1 MNQSSKPIRL
11 PVTAPD
17 IAADAGAPEVSKN
30 SCLGLEHPARRGSR
44 SLGPRVLSAL
54 LLALSG
60 TRVPLHAAN
69 PPAATLIFST
79 TNSANIHGGVATIG
93 SSGDIYFST
102 LSSPGTY
109 ANVMALNLSGTQP
122 KWTFNAPDFGTN
134 YDMYPVPAL
143 DAAGLKLYI
152 GSDVGTFYC
161 LDTSANPAQR
171 VVWQYPPQGYPRLTD
186 KIRSGAALDPNNPLG
201 STVYFHC
208 NDGYLY
214 ALDANTGAQRWR
226 AHTFNEG
233 GPSTNPNKTPP
244 YLQPLS
250 SAPAVSA
257 TGIVYVGSKN
267 GTTVMDVTVGPE
279 IEAPVVIGNKA
290 GFTGPPEAI
299 RLTTRPSLLRLIQSI
314 PRSFGRRVLGLWMRT
329 SVLWS
334 APSLTRRVLFT
345 LPSMGTC

>member
-1 MNQSSKPIRL
+1 MKKSSKPIRM
-11 PVTAPD
+11 PARAPE
-17 IAADAGAPEVSKN
+17 IAAVASAPEVSKN

-226 AHTFNEG
+226 AHTFNES
-233 GPSTNPNKTPP
+233 GPSTNPNKNPP

-257 TGIVYVGSKN
+257 TGIVYVELPAGQTARYQRGLVRIVGRLSLN
-267 GTTVMDVTVGPE
+267 TGDPEDFLYTVKDARVG
-279 IEAPVVIGNKA
+279 A
-290 GFTGPPEAI
+290 
-299 RLTTRPSLLRLIQSI
+299 LD
-314 PRSFGRRVLGLWMRT
+314 
-329 SVLWS
+329 
-334 APSLTRRVLFT
+334 
-345 LPSMGTC
+345 